1 MATFAVGAL
10 ACLAI
15 ACAQTQRPSIVGA
28 KEGDKSVDINTS
40 GSDGKTHTVKSLTEK
55 GPVYL
60 LFVKSQCSANPFA
73 TPFFKRIH
81 EAYKDKVN
89 FVGVINT
96 NKEGHQG
103 WKDEFRGEWMTL
115 LDPNKKIISGFGVKR
130 STPVIK
136 IGKDGK
142 VEKVFNGW
150 GQDALKALAADIAK
164 EAGTEKAI
172 KLDDAPSGSRY
183 G

>member
-1 MATFAVGAL
+1 MVA
-10 ACLAI
+10 
-15 ACAQTQRPSIVGA
+15 A
-28 KEGDKSVDINTS
+28 KVGDKSFDISAN
-40 GSDGKTHTVKSLTEK
+40 GSDGKAHTLKSLTEK

-60 LFVKSQCSANPFA
+60 LFVKSQCSANPGA
-73 TPFFKRIH
+73 TPFFKKIH
-81 EAYKDKVN
+81 EAYKDKLN
-89 FVGVINT
+89 FIGVINT

-115 LDPNKKIISGFGVKR
+115 LDPEKKIISGFGVRR

-150 GQDALKALAADIAK
+150 GQAALKELAADMAK
-164 EAGTEKAI
+164 EAGTDKNV
-172 KLDDAPSGSRY
+172 KLDDAPSGTRY